1 LFAQKQVHTSVHED
15 AGKQG
20 KENKNNFY
28 RKTNC
33 YKQNSNVSFAEES
46 QQKIILENTSTKNIA
61 AVE

>member
-1 LFAQKQVHTSVHED
+1 VHED